1 MAAMQ
6 RLSLKAGQFIGFG
19 LLSMLSGALFVAR
32 FETFAALAV
41 GMGFLGI
48 GVGMCVPAI
57 AAGASLAV
65 TAEEQGAIAG
75 MVSSAPASAVS
86 SSRPDGSTIQRC
98 RISDSADY
106 TGGAGAK
113 TLTLGL
119 NSLQCLS

>member
-6 RLSLKAGQFIGFG
+6 RLSLKTGQFIGFG

-75 MVSSAPASAVS
+75 MVSSAPAIGFSVG
-86 SSRPDGSTIQRC
+86 PIC
-98 RISDSADY
+98 
-106 TGGAGAK
+106 AGALYQVHGPMAALFSAAVFLIVLT
-113 TLTLGL
+113 TLVVLERKH
-119 NSLQCLS
+119 

>member
-6 RLSLKAGQFIGFG
+6 RLSLKTGQFIGFG

-75 MVSSAPASAVS
+75 MVSSAPAIGFSVG
-86 SSRPDGSTIQRC
+86 PIC
-98 RISDSADY
+98 
-106 TGGAGAK
+106 AGALYQVHGPMAALFSAAVFLMVLT
-113 TLTLGL
+113 TLVVLERKD
-119 NSLQCLS
+119 